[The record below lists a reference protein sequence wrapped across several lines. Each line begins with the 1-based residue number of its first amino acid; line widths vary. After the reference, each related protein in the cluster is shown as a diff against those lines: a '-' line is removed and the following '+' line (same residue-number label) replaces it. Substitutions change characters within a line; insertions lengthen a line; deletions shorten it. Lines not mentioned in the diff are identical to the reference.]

1 MESFTD
7 LYHRYV
13 ASFGPVTG
21 LKTGSYHVAM
31 INDWTLAKQLFSKEE
46 FSGRLSN
53 FTTRWARSR
62 ASNEGSR
69 RFNNLLVVRETF
81 RTLSDQMDWLEAI
94 RLRH

>member
-1 MESFTD
+1 MDSITD
-7 LYHRYV
+7 IYHRYV

-62 ASNEGSR
+62 ASNEG
-69 RFNNLLVVRETF
+69 
-81 RTLSDQMDWLEAI
+81 LSMSSSPPPPGSSSTDNTS
-94 RLRH
+94 

>member
-7 LYHRYV
+7 RYHRYV

-31 INDWTLAKQLFSKEE
+31 INDWALAKQLFSKEE
-46 FSGRLSN
+46 FSGRLCN

-69 RFNNLLVVRETF
+69 RFNNLLVGRETF
-81 RTLSDQMDWLEAI
+81 RPLSDQMDWSEAI